1 MAVQYFVMF
10 PLDLQMNLYCLES
23 KIVHSG
29 TATPAIN
36 RRVAVGHRKSKNLN
50 VYKYECHFGTEA
62 IICRI

>member
-29 TATPAIN
+29 TASPAIN
-36 RRVAVGHRKSKNLN
+36 RRAVQWVIENQ
-50 VYKYECHFGTEA
+50 
-62 IICRI
+62 RI